1 MAVDAID
8 ITDET
13 TPVHLGS
20 VQARDIGPLQLF
32 SDRLLMASDRS
43 GMSVIDVSDPAAM
56 AHAGQGPYLL
66 YAEEDIA
73 LANTA
78 LDLIGQTQLWLG
90 LAGEVECKGRSA
102 DDLAFLRD
110 AWDFRNVLLVEMP
123 NGDFGQTVM
132 RQFLYGTYAS
142 ALYER
147 LSGSA
152 DNELAG
158 IAQKAVKEMAYHAR
172 HSGEGVVRL
181 GDGTEESHG
190 RVQAGL
196 DFLWPYA
203 HELFIADDIDR
214 AMAERGIGIDPSDLK
229 DDWLEAV
236 TGVIGRATLTLPET
250 GWVPDGGKQGR
261 HTENLGYILSDLQFM
276 QRAYPGAEW

>member
-1 MAVDAID
+1 MTAEPETASG
-8 ITDET
+8 DE
-13 TPVHLGS
+13 
-20 VQARDIGPLQLF
+20 ALF
-32 SDRLLMASDRS
+32 E
-43 GMSVIDVSDPAAM
+43 
-56 AHAGQGPYLL
+56 YLL
-66 YAEEDIA
+66 RLGDNALILGQRLGEWISNAPTVELDIA
-73 LANTA
+73 LGNQS
-78 LDLIGQTQLWLG
+78 LDLIGQARMLFDY
-90 LAGEVECKGRSA
+90 AGRVEGKGRSE
-102 DDLAFLRD
+102 DDIAFLRD
-110 AWDFRNVLLVEMP
+110 VLDFRNVLLVEQP

-172 HSGEGVVRL
+172 HSGEWVVRL

-203 HELFIADDIDR
+203 HELFSADDIDR
-214 AMAERGIGIDPSDLK
+214 TMAERGIGIDPSDLK
-229 DDWLEAV
+229 DDWLESV

-250 GWVPDGGKQGR
+250 NWAPDGGKQGR